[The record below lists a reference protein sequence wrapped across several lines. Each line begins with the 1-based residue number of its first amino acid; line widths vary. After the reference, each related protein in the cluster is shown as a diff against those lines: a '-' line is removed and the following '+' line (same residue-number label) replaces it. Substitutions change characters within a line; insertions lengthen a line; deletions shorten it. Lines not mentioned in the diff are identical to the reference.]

1 MEQVTTKQSR
11 ILNVLQ
17 KGSSGVKHDF
27 ENFRDSVN
35 VRVSYIVWCVSEC
48 ENTLVMHTLVMTSY

>member
-17 KGSSGVKHDF
+17 KGSSGVKYDF

-35 VRVSYIVWCVSEC
+35 VRVSYIVWCVNEC